1 MECAR
6 RSRFAGRLII
16 RSKAVS
22 RCICPAPYTHLSV
35 SIAAAGT
42 GRLFCSGGPVRH
54 GLGDGGRPACR
65 GWRHLAAGSNAR
77 VSTGPTNNSTFP
89 GRGAFFRRAGRPPLR
104 QAGCA
109 PLPQDAYKVQGP
121 PALSPTIVQPIP
133 PPPRPPPPD
142 PIASSPWGWP
152 YLWFRHQE
160 NQASSVGAASSMIS
174 AFCFRLPPFKSSNFK
189 SPISQRGLHRP
200 LRYLVFQSR
209 HSPVLFPLSALA
221 LF

>member
-77 VSTGPTNNSTFP
+77 VSTGLANNSTFP
-89 GRGAFFRRAGRPPLR
+89 GRGALFRQAGRPALR
-104 QAGCA
+104 QAGCP
-109 PLPQDAYKVQGP
+109 PLPQDAYKVQAFA
-121 PALSPTIVQPIP
+121 PALHKVFRELPAYQPPNSVNFINSVPTDSPKEKARTQLRAFHTHAP
-133 PPPRPPPPD
+133 
-142 PIASSPWGWP
+142 
-152 YLWFRHQE
+152 E
-160 NQASSVGAASSMIS
+160 NKV
-174 AFCFRLPPFKSSNFK
+174 R
-189 SPISQRGLHRP
+189 
-200 LRYLVFQSR
+200 
-209 HSPVLFPLSALA
+209 
-221 LF
+221 